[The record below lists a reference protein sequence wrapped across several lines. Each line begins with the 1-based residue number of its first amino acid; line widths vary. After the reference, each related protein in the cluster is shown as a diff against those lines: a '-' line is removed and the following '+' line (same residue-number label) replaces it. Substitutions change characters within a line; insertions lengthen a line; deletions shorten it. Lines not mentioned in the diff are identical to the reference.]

1 MADNICVGI
10 SALLVQVARLN
21 RQEGERVLRSA
32 GIRPGQ
38 EFVLGALWEADGQ
51 RPGDIAK
58 RLGVTPAV
66 LTKHVHNLAKV
77 GLVEVTDDEADR
89 RASRI
94 FLTESGTLL
103 RESVADG
110 IGKLEAAL
118 LESLDQ
124 NERLV
129 FQELLERIL
138 AKSVSLD
145 HH

>member
-1 MADNICVGI
+1 MAENICVGI

-38 EFVLGALWEADGQ
+38 EFVLGSLWEADGQ
-51 RPGDIAK
+51 RPGDIAR
-58 RLGVTPAV
+58 RLGVTAAV
-66 LTKHVHNLAKV
+66 LTKHVYNLTKA
-77 GLVEVTDDEADR
+77 GLVDVRDDEVDR

-94 FLTESGTLL
+94 FLTSKGTML
-103 RESVADG
+103 REIVSDG
-110 IGKLEAAL
+110 IGKLEHAL

-129 FQELLERIL
+129 FKALLERIL
-138 AKSVSLD
+138 ANST
-145 HH
+145 

>member
-21 RQEGERVLRSA
+21 RQEGERVLHSA

-66 LTKHVHNLAKV
+66 LTKHVHNLAKA
-77 GLVEVTDDEADR
+77 GLVEVRDDKIDK
-89 RASRI
+89 RASRV
-94 FLTESGTLL
+94 FLTSSGAKL
-103 RESVADG
+103 REQVADG
-110 IGKLEAAL
+110 IGKLEDAL

-138 AKSVSLD
+138 AKSV
-145 HH
+145 

>member
-21 RQEGERVLRSA
+21 RQEGERVLQAA

-66 LTKHVHNLAKV
+66 LTKHVHNLTKV
-77 GLVEVTDDEADR
+77 GLVDVRDDETDR

-94 FLTESGTLL
+94 FLTSNGAKL
-103 RESVADG
+103 REQVADG
-110 IGKLEAAL
+110 INRLEHAL
-118 LESLDQ
+118 LGSLDQ
-124 NERLV
+124 DERLV

-138 AKSVSLD
+138 AKSL
-145 HH
+145 